1 MDITQFHAAFFE
13 ESREGLDAMEAGLL
27 GLEESGRAD
36 AETVNT
42 IFRAAHSIKGGAAT
56 FGFGAV
62 TDLTHVLETLLDQA
76 RSGGRVLDSEATGAL
91 LASVDVLRD
100 LLAVYE
106 QGGPDIEARI
116 DHAALAQ
123 ARVGLDRMLAGA
135 AGAATTTNTS
145 TATTDTGPDHWRIA
159 FHPLPSLF
167 MSGNDPLRIL
177 RELAGLGEM
186 TVECHD
192 RELPAFASLDPHEA
206 HLGWTLTLPGTVK
219 RGDIDEAFAWVEDQC
234 ELEIEAV
241 AKVEAAPAEAAG
253 NTATQ
258 NSPAA
263 NAPARGGND
272 ADTSIRVAVNK
283 VDALINLV
291 GELVITQ
298 AMLRQR
304 AQSLDPVANEA
315 LLSGLEQLD
324 RNTRDLQEAVMG
336 VRMLPVEFAFSR
348 FPRMVRDLASRLNKK
363 VRLKT
368 SGEATELDKGVI
380 EKIVDPL
387 VHLVR
392 NAIDHG
398 LESPEERRA
407 AGKDETG
414 TITHDAP
421 PTRAGTS
428 SSRSATTAA
437 GWTASA
443 SCARPPNATCRCP
456 TNPPIRRC
464 GTWCSHPGFSTA
476 DALTDLSGR
485 GVGMDVVKSNIIAL
499 GGNVEI
505 RSARGQGS
513 TISIRLP
520 LTLAIMD
527 GMSVA
532 VGDEVFIIPL
542 NMVVESLQPGAGDV
556 RTVTNEG
563 RVLRVREEYLPLLN
577 LAATYGLPA
586 PRRDDTPP
594 IAVVVE
600 CDGRKLALEVDELVG
615 QQQVVVKNLEA
626 NYRRIARRLR
636 RHDPGRRP
644 RRADR
649 RRRRPGPGRAP
660 ARRRLTRQHRLRRTR
675 HEHRHHQERRQRQR
689 CRGRGVPDLHPGGR
703 GVRRRHPEGAGD
715 PRLRRRHPHAR
726 RAGVHQGRGQPA
738 RHHRPGGRPAHQVQA
753 GATSAT
759 TRRR

>member
-76 RSGGRVLDSEATGAL
+76 RSGGRVLDREATGAL

-106 QGGPDIEARI
+106 QGGPDIEGRI

-123 ARVGLDRMLAGA
+123 ARAGLDRMLAGA
-135 AGAATTTNTS
+135 AGAATTTS
-145 TATTDTGPDHWRIA
+145 TAQAAADTGPDHWRIA

-241 AKVEAAPAEAAG
+241 AKVEAAPVEAAA
-253 NTATQ
+253 NTSA
-258 NSPAA
+258 PAA
-263 NAPARGGND
+263 NAAARGGND

-348 FPRMVRDLASRLNKK
+348 FPRMVRDVASRLNKK

-387 VHLVR
+387 VHLMR

-414 TITHDAP
+414 TISMSAAHQGGHIIIEVGDDGRGLDRERILRKAAERNLP
-421 PTRAGTS
+421 VPDEPTDS
-428 SSRSATTAA
+428 QV
-437 GWTASA
+437 WDLVF
-443 SCARPPNATCRCP
+443 
-456 TNPPIRRC
+456 
-464 GTWCSHPGFSTA
+464 HPGFSTA

-485 GVGMDVVKSNIIAL
+485 GVGMDVVKSNIVAL
-499 GGNVEI
+499 GGQVEI
-505 RSARGQGS
+505 RSEKGVG
-513 TISIRLP
+513 TTVSIRLP
-520 LTLAIMD
+520 LTLAILD

-532 VGDEVFIIPL
+532 VGDEVFILPL
-542 NMVVESLQPGAGDV
+542 NMVIESLQPGPGEI
-556 RTVTNEG
+556 RTIANDT
-563 RVLRVREEYLPLLN
+563 RVLKVREDYLPLVN
-577 LAATYGLPA
+577 LREQYRLPHPAGAGAAANAATTA
-586 PRRDDTPP
+586 P

-600 CDGRKLALEVDELVG
+600 SDGRKLALEVDELLG
-615 QQQVVVKNLEA
+615 QQQVVVKNIEA
-626 NYRRIARRLR
+626 NYRRIA
-636 RHDPGRRP
+636 
-644 RRADR
+644 
-649 RRRRPGPGRAP
+649 
-660 ARRRLTRQHRLRRTR
+660 
-675 HEHRHHQERRQRQR
+675 
-689 CRGRGVPDLHPGGR
+689 GVS
-703 GVRRRHPEGAGD
+703 
-715 PRLRRRHPHAR
+715 
-726 RAGVHQGRGQPA
+726 
-738 RHHRPGGRPAHQVQA
+738 
-753 GATSAT
+753 GATILGDGRVALIVDAGGLAQSNPLPSAA
-759 TRRR
+759 